1 MKKILLLLL
10 FISGISE
17 AQTIN
22 FSSQSFRSALL
33 LSSSTNSI
41 AKDALGNNIKID
53 ADNNGAIT
61 VAEALAVYELNLEY
75 ASILNMTGIEF
86 FTNLKV
92 LNCARNSISS
102 LNVSSLINLENLI
115 CGTTQI
121 TSLDLSNLSSLKSL
135 TCNNGRLN
143 SLNIQGLSSLKNV
156 SIQNCL
162 LSSLNV
168 SGLSGLE
175 LLYVGGNDLTTL
187 NLSGLLNLKQLSCL
201 NNELTNL
208 DFTGLP
214 SLEYIGL
221 SGNNLTSINLSGLDN
236 LTDLDV
242 RNNNI
247 SSLDVSSVSNLE
259 VLLCSDNN
267 LTQLDLRGLTNLKT
281 LGASNNNLTSV
292 QFSDMVNLSGGLNL
306 SDNDF
311 AFLDFSR
318 VNFTGIEFVDIS
330 NNSPLTGLVV
340 KNGINDS
347 IFLMMEGIPGL
358 SYLCADDS
366 EVNYFQN
373 LITTAGYS
381 NCVINSYCSFT
392 PGGDFNT
399 ITGKAI
405 FDSNNN
411 GCNALDLSQ
420 PFIKVK
426 INDGTNQGATFSNTA
441 GDYSFYTQAG
451 NFSVTPEIENPT
463 FFNVNP
469 ANAIVN
475 FPLVDNSVSTNDFC
489 LSANGVHPDLEI
501 VIAPVI
507 PARPGFEAVYKVV
520 YKNNGNQTMSQNYG
534 IGFFYNQHL
543 ASFVSATIAPE
554 SNIAGSLNWSYANL
568 QPFESRSFYV
578 TLRINAPTATN
589 PVNINDVLIFTGS
602 IMPQAGDENTIDNLF
617 ILNQTV
623 VGSYDPNDIQCL
635 QGDIVPPAEI
645 GNYLHYLIRFENTGT
660 DYAENIVLKNILD
673 PSKYDLSSM
682 QILGSS
688 HPVNAKI
695 QGNQAEFVF
704 QNVNLD
710 SGGHGNI
717 LLKLKSASTL
727 QTGDMVSNRVSIYFD
742 YNYPVDTN
750 NAETVFENL
759 SVTIPTFDNS
769 VKIYPN
775 PANEF
780 VNIKASTN
788 INSVEIYDVQGR
800 ILATSLFNETSTSL
814 DLTKYSSGIYYLK
827 IKTEQGSKVEK
838 LIKK

>member
-22 FSSQSFRSALL
+22 FSSQSLRSALL

-121 TSLDLSNLSSLKSL
+121 TSLDLSNLSLLKSL

-208 DFTGLP
+208 DFTGL
-214 SLEYIGL
+214 SNLEYIGL
-221 SGNNLTSINLSGLDN
+221 SGNNLTNINLSGLNN

-242 RNNNI
+242 RNNDI
-247 SSLDVSSVSNLE
+247 SSLDVSFVPNLE

-267 LTQLDLRGLTNLKT
+267 LTQLDLIGLTNLKT
-281 LGASNNNLTSV
+281 LGAFNNNLTSV
-292 QFSDMVNLSGGLNL
+292 QFSDMLNLSGGLNL

-330 NNSPLTGLVV
+330 NNSPLTGLVM

-347 IFLMMEGIPGL
+347 IFFMMEGIPNI
-358 SYLCADDS
+358 SHLCADDS

-373 LITTAGYS
+373 LITNAGYS

-399 ITGKAI
+399 ITGKTV

-426 INDGTNQGATFSNTA
+426 INDGTNQGATFTNTA

-451 NFSVTPEIENPT
+451 NFTVTPEIENPT

-469 ANAIVN
+469 VNAIVN
-475 FPLVDNSVSTNDFC
+475 FPLVDNSVSTNNFC

-501 VIAPVI
+501 VIAPIV
-507 PARPGFEAVYKVV
+507 PARPGFNAVYKIV
-520 YKNNGNQTMSQNYG
+520 YKNKGNQVLSQNYG
-534 IGFFYNQHL
+534 LSFFYNQNLMH
-543 ASFVSATIAPE
+543 FVGADIAPD
-554 SNIAGSLNWSYANL
+554 SQIPSALNWSYANL
-568 QPFESRSFYV
+568 LPFESRSISV
-578 TLRINAPTATN
+578 TMRINSPTDAN
-589 PVNINDVLIFTGS
+589 PVNIDDELILTAS
-602 IMPQAGDENTIDNLF
+602 ISPQAGDENTRDNLF
-617 ILNQTV
+617 VFNQTV

-635 QGDIVPPAEI
+635 QGEIVPPAEI

-660 DYAENIVLKNILD
+660 DYAENIVVKNIID
-673 PSKYDLSSM
+673 PAKYDISSL
-682 QILGSS
+682 QILESS
-688 HPVNAKI
+688 HSVNAKV
-695 QGNQAEFVF
+695 QGNSTEFIF

-727 QTGDMVSNRVSIYFD
+727 ETGDMVSNRVSIYFD
-742 YNYPVDTN
+742 YNFPVDTN
-750 NAETVFENL
+750 NAETVFEAL
-759 SVTIPTFDNS
+759 SVTVPVFDNS
-769 VKIYPN
+769 VKMYPN
-775 PANEF
+775 PANEL
-780 VNIKASTN
+780 VNVKATTS
-788 INSVEIYDVQGR
+788 INSIEIYDVQGR
-800 ILATSLFNETSTSL
+800 ILATSLFNETSVSL
-814 DLTKYSSGIYYLK
+814 DLTKYSAGIYYLK
-827 IKTEQGSKVEK
+827 IKTDEGSKVEK